1 MILSLWDGLVADRGL
16 KDRLQAV
23 FDDFRLIDR
32 STFYWYPRPLSGG
45 AVPSNPIEELA
56 ELVIAKVQPHRL
68 AGVEYWT
75 NSLAT
80 GEHMHLHHDKDERLF
95 WQTRE
100 LRHPLISTVYYP
112 DRIAFTGGELVI
124 DAKHLVSTGPNQLA
138 AFRGSLTHGV
148 QKVKSGTRQS
158 IALNLWAETPM
169 AYGDSISE
177 LSAPAK

>member
-1 MILSLWDGLVADRGL
+1 MILSLWDGLVADSGL

-23 FDDFRLIDR
+23 FDEFRLIDR
-32 STFYWYPRPLSGG
+32 STFYWYPRVLEG
-45 AVPSNPIEELA
+45 AAAPGNPIEELA
-56 ELVIAKVQPHRL
+56 ELVIAKVQPGRL

-75 NSLAT
+75 NSLDT

-100 LRHPLISTVYYP
+100 LRHPLIGTVYYP

-124 DAKHLVSTGPNQLA
+124 DGKHLVSTGPNQLA
-138 AFRGSLTHGV
+138 AFRGNLTHGV
-148 QKVKSGTRQS
+148 QKVKSGIRQS

-169 AYGDSISE
+169 AYGEVVSHE
-177 LSAPAK
+177 NAPAK